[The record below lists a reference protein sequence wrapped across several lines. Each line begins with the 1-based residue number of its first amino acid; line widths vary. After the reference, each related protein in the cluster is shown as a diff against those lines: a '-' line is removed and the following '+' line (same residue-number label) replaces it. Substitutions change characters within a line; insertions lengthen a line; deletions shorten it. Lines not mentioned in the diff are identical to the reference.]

1 MLVVGDLDEVFVPSL
16 DLLVRP
22 TAKRA
27 QIETLLDRI
36 PDQFAES
43 VNVES
48 ALGSAIRGGLATL
61 VNIGSIIQPFSCIL
75 MFLKGRSW
83 RSSCFLPVI
92 TTSHRG
98 WRTPEH
104 PSPRKQYVRH
114 GQRKDTPRPAQ
125 FDVDIDRRG
134 MRRGRRRREHVSR
147 AQQIHGHRH
156 GVRCAQPDGRRGV
169 LAPAVLLAARRGHSA
184 WPAEPAGI
192 TYARVQLHGARAVLD
207 WYVTALPA
215 TPIAVPPVYL

>member
-16 DLLVRP
+16 DLLVSP
-22 TAKRA
+22 VAKRA

-61 VNIGSIIQPFSCIL
+61 VSVNIHIHPCSYIL
-75 MFLKGRSW
+75 MLFTGRSW

-92 TTSHRG
+92 IARHWGR
-98 WRTPEH
+98 RTPEH
-104 PSPRKQYVRH
+104 TSTRKQHVRH
-114 GQRKDTPRPAQ
+114 GQRKDSPRPAQ
-125 FDVDIDRRG
+125 FNVDIDRRG

-215 TPIAVPPVYL
+215 TPIAVLPVYL